1 MYLCISNCQSVS
13 HKNKTQEAKR
23 LSRARTML
31 DHRCF
36 FAEHVVRG
44 ESCGI
49 SAHADL
55 DILVGGILLPQRAR

>member
-1 MYLCISNCQSVS
+1 
-13 HKNKTQEAKR
+13 
-23 LSRARTML
+23 ML